1 MFSGIVTATGRL
13 LRREELAGDRRLT
26 IGIGDAV
33 LPRLSPG
40 CSIAVNGVCLT
51 MVSGGGGQFSA
62 DVSLETLAGTTLGG
76 LRDGDPVNLEGAL
89 RLDDTVDGHLV
100 TGHVDGVGHVV
111 RVEPEARSVRLR
123 IAVDDPLMRYVARK
137 GSVAVDGVSLTVN
150 AVDSGEFEVN
160 IVPHTREITIISGY
174 RSGTAVNI
182 EVDIVARYLERLA
195 AADRPAADKD
205 A

>member
-1 MFSGIVTATGRL
+1 
-13 LRREELAGDRRLT
+13 
-26 IGIGDAV
+26 
-33 LPRLSPG
+33 
-40 CSIAVNGVCLT
+40 

-89 RLDDTVDGHLV
+89 RLNDTVDGHLV

-111 RVEPEARSVRLR
+111 RVEPDARSVRLC
-123 IAVDDPLMRYVARK
+123 IAADAPLMRYVARK

-150 AVDSGEFEVN
+150 AVDSGAFEVN
-160 IVPHTREITIISGY
+160 IVPHTREITVISGY
-174 RSGTAVNI
+174 RPGTAVNI
-182 EVDIVARYLERLA
+182 EVDIIARYLERLA
-195 AADRPAADKD
+195 AAGLPAPDKD